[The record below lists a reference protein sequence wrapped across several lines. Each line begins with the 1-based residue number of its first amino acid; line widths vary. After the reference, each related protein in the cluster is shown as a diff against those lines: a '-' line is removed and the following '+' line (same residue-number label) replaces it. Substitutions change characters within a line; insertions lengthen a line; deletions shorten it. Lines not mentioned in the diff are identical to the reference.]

1 MSVVFQD
8 NIGWVLS
15 HDMFVKSIY
24 GEVYDNNVT
33 YRLEFDPALF
43 KIETPFINKAPIDS
57 DNSLASDNSGNLWFS
72 PKKKRRTNR
81 NGAESTNN
89 SAQQVVNL
97 VANKSSALL
106 NNAKKQ
112 GVFNCEPSSS
122 DNLRR
127 NEDARN
133 LSVTFYKENSDEQN
147 KTFHG
152 ANNQEFPIIVS
163 HGEKKYVFP
172 PRCMF
177 FNNDISNLNQKLDVL
192 GKFDLLLLDPPWW
205 NKYIRRKKQKSRE
218 SSYSMMYDEDL
229 LKLPVASLI
238 APGALV
244 AVWCTNSETHINT
257 MKNKIFP
264 SWGIECVSKWYWLK
278 VTRSGIPVCNFSE
291 PPNKQPF
298 EQILFAHQL
307 CTPRSFPLPED
318 GKIVISVPSAIHSH
332 KPPLTEIL
340 SAYLPNNA
348 KCLELFARYLLPGWT
363 SWGNEVLKLQTLSL
377 YQSHEISRTGDE
389 T

>member
-1 MSVVFQD
+1 M
-8 NIGWVLS
+8 
-15 HDMFVKSIY
+15 
-24 GEVYDNNVT
+24 
-33 YRLEFDPALF
+33 P
-43 KIETPFINKAPIDS
+43 
-57 DNSLASDNSGNLWFS
+57 
-72 PKKKRRTNR
+72 
-81 NGAESTNN
+81 
-89 SAQQVVNL
+89 VNL
-97 VANKSSALL
+97 VANKSSVLL

-122 DNLRR
+122 DTLRR

-133 LSVTFYKENSDEQN
+133 LSVIFYKENSDEQN

-318 GKIVISVPSAIHSH
+318 GKIVISIPSAIHSH
-332 KPPLTEIL
+332 KPPLTELSHMQSKCIL
-340 SAYLPNNA
+340 LNEFQGRVEPVGSIMKTLINSKKYCQHICQIMPSVLSSLQDTCYLDGLA
-348 KCLELFARYLLPGWT
+348 GEMK
-363 SWGNEVLKLQTLSL
+363 S
-377 YQSHEISRTGDE
+377 
-389 T
+389 